1 MRESVKMPHSEWKVM
16 SESMRDNAEGERLD
30 KFHSEEEFLA
40 AATNLSEDET
50 GLDCLTARLW
60 RFESTT
66 DFANGRKAG
75 VWYEIVLTDEME
87 DPIWRSVIDCGPLLP
102 YPSRPKFQKAFDEAV
117 EFAAGL
123 PASINWEM
131 SEPPDEERD
140 GTFGRCED
148 APCCGC
154 CGGEVEDM
162 ERSYGPT
169 IV

>member
-1 MRESVKMPHSEWKVM
+1 MRTNVKMPTSEWKEM

-75 VWYEIVLTDEME
+75 VWYEIELTDEME
-87 DPIWRSVIDCGPLLP
+87 NPIWRSIIDCGPLLP
-102 YPSRPKFQKAFDEAV
+102 YPSRPKFQKAFDEVV
-117 EFAAGL
+117 EFAASL
-123 PASINWEM
+123 PASLKWEM
-131 SEPPDEERD
+131 SELPSYKEE
-140 GTFGRCED
+140 FGQCED

-162 ERSYGPT
+162 ERSYGPA
-169 IV
+169 ID